1 MNLEVF
7 FKEKDL
13 DIQCYEIEIDG
24 WTHIITTDVVIDKIL
39 STKGKERDTISKIL
53 IQLDIQNGNIHDFFR
68 HLAKAIAED
77 RHSNSMLADV

>member
-7 FKEKDL
+7 FEEKDL

-53 IQLDIQNGNIHDFFR
+53 IQLDIQNGNIHHFLK
-68 HLAKAIAED
+68 HLATAIAAD

>member
-68 HLAKAIAED
+68 HLATAIAED

>member
-68 HLAKAIAED
+68 HLATAIAAD

>member
-7 FKEKDL
+7 FEEKDL
-13 DIQCYEIEIDG
+13 DIQVYEIEMNG

-39 STKGKERDTISKIL
+39 STKGDERAKISNIL
-53 IQLDIQNGNIHDFFR
+53 LQLDVCNGDIHHFFR
-68 HLAKAIAED
+68 HLATAIAAD